1 MDVRRKEFLALFQ
14 TRTATDPYTGKE
26 RKEAVYIG
34 PVYRLRMETSARK
47 RASAWLVAS
56 WLVAAAA
63 YVLSGLTNAAS
74 SRCFYVFPF
83 YAAALFPLFY
93 WGLGVL
99 RVCRLS
105 EHMTEVDRDAGPERL
120 HRSALGCA
128 VLAALHTAANIVF
141 LALGGAGQSAAA
153 EAIALAGVALMGLGA
168 LGALRLLKSL
178 EDACEKQEA

>member
-1 MDVRRKEFLALFQ
+1 MRRKEFLALFQ
-14 TRTATDPYTGKE
+14 TRTTTDPYTGKE

-34 PVYRLRMETSARK
+34 PVYLLRMEASARRRTSAGLL
-47 RASAWLVAS
+47 AIWL
-56 WLVAAAA
+56 AAAA
-63 YVLSGLTNAAS
+63 VYVLAGLANAAG

-105 EHMTEVDRDAGPERL
+105 ERMTEVDRDAGPERL

-128 VLAALHTAANIVF
+128 VLAALHTAADIVL
-141 LALGGAGQSAAA
+141 LALGGAGESAAA

-168 LGALRLLKSL
+168 LGSLKCLKPL